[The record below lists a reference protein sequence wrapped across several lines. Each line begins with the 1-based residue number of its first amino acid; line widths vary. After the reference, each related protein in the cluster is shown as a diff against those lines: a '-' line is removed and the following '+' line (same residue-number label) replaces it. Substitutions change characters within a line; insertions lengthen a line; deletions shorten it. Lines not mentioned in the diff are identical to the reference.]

1 MTAVTDM
8 RRTSVLIHQS
18 EHCVYFF
25 QVYPNQGPQSA
36 TSSSAGTSKTHT
48 LFDRLLLG
56 LSILSLLRPAPAPS
70 IFSLRIC
77 SLNLSSFF
85 LCCIIHTC
93 ST

>member
-1 MTAVTDM
+1 
-8 RRTSVLIHQS
+8 VLIHQS
-18 EHCVYFF
+18 ESCFRFTLAPADRVH
-25 QVYPNQGPQSA
+25 QSA
-36 TSSSAGTSKTHT
+36 TLSSAETSKTHT

-70 IFSLRIC
+70 IFPLRIC

-85 LCCIIHTC
+85 PCCIIHNC

>member
-1 MTAVTDM
+1 
-8 RRTSVLIHQS
+8 VLIHQS
-18 EHCVYFF
+18 EPCCYFV
-25 QVYPNQGPQSA
+25 QVCAKQTSQFA

-56 LSILSLLRPAPAPS
+56 LSILSSLRPAPATS
-70 IFSLRIC
+70 IFPLGIC

-85 LCCIIHTC
+85 PCFIIHTC